1 MTEHLNHQ
9 ILAHDAYVE
18 WMKDH
23 DEGRGDR
30 RMKQMAR
37 TVWGTLGNFIAYMRD
52 RGKIDAN
59 KGVKGWTLMVLSLA
73 QCDLVRARCCCQ
85 VSEDML
91 DSDGDV
97 NSADD
102 APEASLVPPPQ
113 KTKYNEVTSNTVFTS
128 QRQTIRADR

>member
-1 MTEHLNHQ
+1 MVTEHLNHQ

-59 KGVKGWTLMVLSLA
+59 KGVKGWTLMVSPLPNVILCELA
-73 QCDLVRARCCCQ
+73 AAAR
-85 VSEDML
+85 S
-91 DSDGDV
+91 
-97 NSADD
+97 
-102 APEASLVPPPQ
+102 Q
-113 KTKYNEVTSNTVFTS
+113 KICSTLM
-128 QRQTIRADR
+128 AM

>member
-1 MTEHLNHQ
+1 
-9 ILAHDAYVE
+9 
-18 WMKDH
+18 
-23 DEGRGDR
+23 
-30 RMKQMAR
+30 
-37 TVWGTLGNFIAYMRD
+37 
-52 RGKIDAN
+52 
-59 KGVKGWTLMVLSLA
+59 
-73 QCDLVRARCCCQ
+73 
-85 VSEDML
+85 ML